1 MAAESSNPIEPDGVS
16 TDHQGIRGALNPVVQ
31 LGRLLPAALQDL
43 RSISESMRLLEDL
56 LSELA
61 AIRVQTE
68 DLNDEVTRMRKR
80 VDRLDD
86 QMSELRGSVDA
97 ELREVGL
104 AVHPLRRV
112 GRSLGMRSNRRRDDA
127 R

>member
-1 MAAESSNPIEPDGVS
+1 MAAEPSKQIEPDPVPPDS
-16 TDHQGIRGALNPVVQ
+16 QGIRGALNPLVQ
-31 LGRLLPAALQDL
+31 LGRMLPTALQDL

-56 LSELA
+56 LTELA

-68 DLNDEVTRMRKR
+68 DLNDEVGRMRRR
-80 VDRLDD
+80 VDNLDD
-86 QMSELRGSVDA
+86 QMSELRSSVDA

-112 GRSLGMRSNRRRDDA
+112 GRTLGMRSSRSR
-127 R
+127 